1 MLLLSSTLS
10 TLGCSFNTPPLSTT
24 SASQSPQT
32 PQSLMNLERL
42 KKMQKKVTLISNN
55 NNNHHHI
62 NHHLIGYKSITPTS
76 NLFEDK
82 TSTLESSIST
92 SYDVLDLKHQLI
104 SGCNDI
110 SSALS
115 DVNKE
120 LYTG

>member
-1 MLLLSSTLS
+1 
-10 TLGCSFNTPPLSTT
+10 
-24 SASQSPQT
+24 
-32 PQSLMNLERL
+32 MNLERL
-42 KKMQKKVTLISNN
+42 KKMQKKVTLISN

-82 TSTLESSIST
+82 SSTLESSINT
-92 SYDVLDLKHQLI
+92 SYDVLDLKNQLI

-120 LYTG
+120 LYTGKFIFKPK